1 MNHVFLLS
9 ITLIQ
14 VLFTKLAIGY
24 SPQIP
29 AQISAKIS
37 PTQPPTY
44 ITKEQWKSINR
55 FLASSNPNPI
65 PPQQETQLRNKI
77 YEYYENWA
85 TYKAYQFKRL
95 HKHKCRAIPLEEF
108 AMYSRKALYQATRKY
123 NGSSKFVS
131 YAQRLIIWELYHA
144 MTDLHPIT
152 NLPKSVRL
160 RKTLPENQTIRH
172 RKQLNTRFVGEEEW
186 MFDKLSSKSSTAPT
200 PQSPD
205 ILSRYLITE
214 HSQDGY
220 HKITQKVAE
229 MEPMIQKIFY
239 LKYQSLLENKGKEKS
254 NREIGERIGYSEEYV
269 RKKVEILKEKFRPPF
284 SSPLLRQ
291 IVIE

>member
-1 MNHVFLLS
+1 MNLFLILS
-9 ITLIQ
+9 LALSQIY
-14 VLFTKLAIGY
+14 VAKLATGY

-29 AQISAKIS
+29 AKI
-37 PTQPPTY
+37 QPQPSTY

-55 FLASSNPNPI
+55 LLASSNPNPL

-95 HKHKCRAIPLEEF
+95 HKHKCRAIPVEEF

-152 NLPKSVRL
+152 NLPKSVRM
-160 RKTLPENQTIRH
+160 RKTMPGNQTSKH

-186 MFDKLSSKSSTAPT
+186 MFDKLSSMT
-200 PQSPD
+200 PSQSPD
-205 ILSRYLITE
+205 ILSRYLETE
-214 HSQDGY
+214 DSQDRY
-220 HKITQKVAE
+220 QEIAQKVAE
-229 MEPMIQKIFY
+229 LDSMTQKIFY
-239 LKYQSLLENKGKEKS
+239 LKYQPLLENKGKEKS
-254 NREIGERIGYSEEYV
+254 NREIGERLGYSEEYV
-269 RKKVEILKEKFRPPF
+269 RKKVENIKDNFRPLF

>member
-1 MNHVFLLS
+1 MNLFLVLS
-9 ITLIQ
+9 LALSQ
-14 VLFTKLAIGY
+14 VYIAKIATGFIHKNPVT
-24 SPQIP
+24 PP
-29 AQISAKIS
+29 AQH
-37 PTQPPTY
+37 PTY

-55 FLASSNPNPI
+55 FLASSNPNPL
-65 PPQQETQLRNKI
+65 PPKQETQLRNKI

-95 HKHKCRAIPLEEF
+95 HKHKCRAIPLEEL

-131 YAQRLIIWELYHA
+131 YAQRLIIWELYHV

-152 NLPKSVRL
+152 NLPKSVRM
-160 RKTLPENQTIRH
+160 RKTELGNQTTRY

-186 MFDKLSSKSSTAPT
+186 MFDKLSSMTPT
-200 PQSPD
+200 QSPD
-205 ILSRYLITE
+205 ILSRYLETE
-214 HSQDGY
+214 NSQDSY
-220 HKITQKVAE
+220 REIAQKVAE
-229 MEPMIQKIFY
+229 LDSMTQKIFY

-254 NREIGERIGYSEEYV
+254 NREIGERLGYSEEYV
-269 RKKVEILKEKFRPPF
+269 RKKVEILKEIFSPLF

>member
-1 MNHVFLLS
+1 MNLFLVLS
-9 ITLIQ
+9 LALSQIY
-14 VLFTKLAIGY
+14 VAKLATGY

-29 AQISAKIS
+29 AKI
-37 PTQPPTY
+37 QPQPSTY

-55 FLASSNPNPI
+55 FLASSNPNPL
-65 PPQQETQLRNKI
+65 PPKQETQLRNKI

-95 HKHKCRAIPLEEF
+95 HKHKCRAIPLEEL

-152 NLPKSVRL
+152 NLPKSVRM
-160 RKTLPENQTIRH
+160 RKTELGNQTIRH

-186 MFDKLSSKSSTAPT
+186 MFDKLSSMTPT
-200 PQSPD
+200 QSPD
-205 ILSRYLITE
+205 ILSRYLETE
-214 HSQDGY
+214 DSQDRY
-220 HKITQKVAE
+220 QEIAQKVAE
-229 MEPMIQKIFY
+229 LDSMTQKIFY

-254 NREIGERIGYSEEYV
+254 NREIGERLGYSEEYV
-269 RKKVEILKEKFRPPF
+269 RKKVEILKEIFSPPF
-284 SSPLLRQ
+284 PSPLLRQ

>member
-1 MNHVFLLS
+1 MNLFLVLS
-9 ITLIQ
+9 L
-14 VLFTKLAIGY
+14 VLSQIYVAKLATGY

-29 AQISAKIS
+29 AKI
-37 PTQPPTY
+37 QPQPSTY

-55 FLASSNPNPI
+55 FLASSNPNPL

-131 YAQRLIIWELYHA
+131 YAQRLIVWELYHA

-152 NLPKSVRL
+152 NLPKSVRM
-160 RKTLPENQTIRH
+160 RKTELGNQTSKH

-186 MFDKLSSKSSTAPT
+186 MFDKLSSMTPT
-200 PQSPD
+200 QSPD
-205 ILSRYLITE
+205 ILSRYLETE
-214 HSQDGY
+214 NSQDRY
-220 HKITQKVAE
+220 QEIAQKVAE
-229 MEPMIQKIFY
+229 LDSMTQKIFY

-254 NREIGERIGYSEEYV
+254 NREIGERLGYSEEYV
-269 RKKVEILKEKFRPPF
+269 RKKVEILKDNFRPPF
-284 SSPLLRQ
+284 SSPFLRQ

>member
-24 SPQIP
+24 SPQFP

-55 FLASSNPNPI
+55 FLASSNPNPL
-65 PPQQETQLRNKI
+65 PPQQETKLRNKI

-95 HKHKCRAIPLEEF
+95 HKHKCRAIPVEEL
-108 AMYSRKALYQATRKY
+108 AMSSRKALYQATRKY
-123 NGSSKFVS
+123 NGRSKFVS

-152 NLPKSVRL
+152 NLPKSIRL

-186 MFDKLSSKSSTAPT
+186 MFDKLSSMAPT
-200 PQSPD
+200 QSPD
-205 ILSRYLITE
+205 ILTRYLITE
-214 HSQDGY
+214 YSQDQY
-220 HKITQKVAE
+220 QKIVQKVAE
-229 MEPMIQKIFY
+229 LEPMTQKIFY

-254 NREIGERIGYSEEYV
+254 NREIGERLGYSEEYV
-269 RKKVEILKEKFRPPF
+269 RKKIEILKDTFRPPF
-284 SSPLLRQ
+284 SSPLLRE

>member
-1 MNHVFLLS
+1 MNLFLVFSLTLS
-9 ITLIQ
+9 QAFIA
-14 VLFTKLAIGY
+14 KLAIGLI
-24 SPQIP
+24 SPRP
-29 AQISAKIS
+29 AQIQ
-37 PTQPPTY
+37 PQPPTY

-55 FLASSNPNPI
+55 FLASSNPNPL
-65 PPQQETQLRNKI
+65 PPQQETKLRNKI

-108 AMYSRKALYQATRKY
+108 AMSSRKALYQATRKY

-144 MTDLHPIT
+144 MTELHPIT

-186 MFDKLSSKSSTAPT
+186 MFDKLSSKSSTA
-200 PQSPD
+200 QSPD
-205 ILSRYLITE
+205 ILTRYLITE
-214 HSQDGY
+214 YSQDQY
-220 HKITQKVAE
+220 QKIAQKVAE
-229 MEPMIQKIFY
+229 LEPMTQKIFY
-239 LKYQSLLENKGKEKS
+239 MKYQSLLENKGKEKS
-254 NREIGERIGYSEEYV
+254 NREIGERLGYSEEYV
-269 RKKVEILKEKFRPPF
+269 RKKIEILKETFRPPF